1 MVYERTS
8 YFHFVFILFYSQRKC
23 SSMICSNQYEILDFA
38 EYLNERVL
46 IGVLHESYI
55 VILRLVVE

>member
-1 MVYERTS
+1 
-8 YFHFVFILFYSQRKC
+8 
-23 SSMICSNQYEILDFA
+23 MICSNQYEILDFA